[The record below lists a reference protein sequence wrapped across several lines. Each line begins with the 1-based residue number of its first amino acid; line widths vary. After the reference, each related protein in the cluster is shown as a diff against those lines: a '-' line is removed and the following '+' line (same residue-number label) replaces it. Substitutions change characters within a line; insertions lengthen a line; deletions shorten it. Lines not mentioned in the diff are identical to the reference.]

1 MREKY
6 ILEANFSHYSQT
18 QEIDNDK
25 CNQCVYK

>member
-18 QEIDNDK
+18 QEIDK